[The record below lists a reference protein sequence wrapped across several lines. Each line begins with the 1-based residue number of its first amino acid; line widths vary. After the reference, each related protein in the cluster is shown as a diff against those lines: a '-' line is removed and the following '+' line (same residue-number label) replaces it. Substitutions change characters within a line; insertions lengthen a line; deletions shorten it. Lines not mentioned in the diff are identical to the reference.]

1 MSELKEEHFEVIS
14 GNKAKVYE
22 EQKGMRKELLSFVA
36 ECSAFNM
43 QELYSEMQRMKRIR
57 KDVKWEEQ

>member
-14 GNKAKVYE
+14 KNKAKVYE
-22 EQKGMRKELLSFVA
+22 EQKGMREELLSFVA

-43 QELYSEMQRMKRIR
+43 QELYIEMQRMKRIR
-57 KDVKWEEQ
+57 KDVK